1 MTMAAETGE
10 APSGPTNVAATWASS
25 AKDLVTTALGASRIW
40 ASLGHGILNEVYWP
54 STGTPQIRDMGF
66 IVSGPF
72 GWSEVKRVNH
82 YTVTAPAPDIP
93 LPIVVHEGAS
103 GAYQLTL
110 EVVPD
115 PARDTLMVRYAL
127 VGEGCQV
134 FVLLAP
140 RLGAQSG
147 DNQAWAGEM
156 LMAEGG
162 GQWLCLAGSHGF
174 QRSSAG
180 HVGTSDGWQDFD
192 RNGRMNWEYGHAG
205 PGNVALMAELAS
217 PSGALAL
224 SFAGTQEGAATLAK
238 SSLAVGFAAVQAE
251 ALAGWTAWAAKV
263 QTLPKRKLAPALV
276 AQARRSAAVIK
287 IHEDRTFPGAVVAS
301 LSVPW
306 GNARNDL
313 GGYHLVWARDAVNSG
328 LALLAIGQTE
338 DARRMLAY
346 LIAMQNPDGHWA
358 QNFYPD
364 GRAFWK
370 GVQLDEVGFPIL
382 LAAKLREAGHLDGDD
397 GALMGI
403 RTMVENA
410 VRFIIR
416 NGPISPED
424 RWEENS
430 GLNGFTLAVLI
441 AALVAGAEWLQ
452 GEAKAQALATADDW
466 NARIEDWLYAE
477 GTALAQAHGV
487 TGHYVR
493 LAPVAGVP
501 LADQRIE
508 VHNRDGLSLPVGD
521 MVAMDFLAL
530 ARFGLRRAD
539 DARMQNTVKVC
550 DAVLGTDTPN
560 GRVFH
565 RYNEDGYGEHADGAP
580 FDGTGIG
587 RGWPLLGGERG
598 HLALLAGE
606 DARPYLA
613 AMAAMTG
620 PCGMI
625 PEQVWDA
632 APLPEVFLA
641 PGAPTGS
648 AMPLVWAHSEYLK
661 LACAITTGRPV
672 ELLKSVEARYNGQRP
687 EPKVRHWRS
696 DTPVVSIAKG
706 ATLRIEDTRPFT
718 LHVSFDGWATTQDLA
733 TLPLAFDMHGVVIDP
748 GQNASTVVFT
758 RLYSDG
764 WEGKNHE
771 VRIG

>member
-1 MTMAAETGE
+1 MTLPAQTGE
-10 APSGPTNVAATWASS
+10 APSGPSNIEATWASS
-25 AKDLVTTALGASRIW
+25 DKDLVTTALGSSRIW

-54 STGTPQIRDMGF
+54 STGTPQTRDMGF

-72 GWSEVKRVNH
+72 GWSEVKRVNR

-93 LPIVVHEGAS
+93 LPIVVHEGED

-110 EVVPD
+110 EVIPD

-127 VGEGCQV
+127 SGEGCQV
-134 FVLLAP
+134 YVLLAP

-147 DNQAWAGEM
+147 DNQAWAGDV
-156 LMAEGG
+156 LLAEGAG
-162 GQWLCLAGSHGF
+162 DWLCLACSHGF

-192 RNGRMNWEYGHAG
+192 KNGRMNWEYDHAG

-224 SFAGTQEGAATLAK
+224 SFASTQDGAATLAK
-238 SSLAVGFAAVQAE
+238 SSLAVGFAAVRAE
-251 ALAGWTAWAAKV
+251 ALAGWSAWAAKV
-263 QTLPKRKLAPALV
+263 HTHPKHKLAPALV
-276 AQARRSAAVIK
+276 AQARRSAAVLK
-287 IHEDRTFPGAVVAS
+287 THEDRTFPGAVVAS

-328 LALLAIGQTE
+328 LALLAIGQTD

-370 GVQLDEVGFPIL
+370 GIQLDEVGFPIL
-382 LAAKLREAGHLDGDD
+382 LAAKLREEGHLNDD
-397 GALMGI
+397 EGALMGV

-410 VRFIIR
+410 VRFIVR

-430 GLNGFTLAVLI
+430 GLNGFTLSVLI

-452 GEAKAQALATADDW
+452 GDAQADALTAADDW
-466 NARIEDWLYAE
+466 NARIEDWTYAE
-477 GTALAQAHGV
+477 GTQLAKTHGV
-487 TGHYVR
+487 SGHYVR
-493 LAPVAGVP
+493 LAPRAGVP
-501 LADQRIE
+501 LADQWIDVR
-508 VHNRDGLSLPVGD
+508 NRGGLAMPVCD

-539 DARMQNTVKVC
+539 DPRLQNTVKVC

-560 GRVFH
+560 GRIFH
-565 RYNEDGYGEHADGAP
+565 RYNEDGYGEHSDGAP

-598 HLALLAGE
+598 HLAVLAGE

-625 PEQVWDA
+625 PEQVWDTT
-632 APLPEVFLA
+632 PLPEVFLM
-641 PGAPTGS
+641 PGSPTGS
-648 AMPLVWAHSEYLK
+648 AMPLVWAHSEYMK
-661 LACAITTGRPV
+661 LAYAITTGRPV
-672 ELLKSVEARYNGQRP
+672 ELLKSVEARYKAQRP
-687 EPKVRHWRS
+687 EPKMRLWRT
-696 DTPVVSIAKG
+696 DTPVVALVKG

-718 LHVSFDGWATTQDLA
+718 LRVSFDDWTSTLDLA
-733 TLPLAFDMHGVVIDP
+733 TVPLAFDLHGVTLNP
-748 GQNASTVVFT
+748 GRNTRKVVFT
-758 RLYSDG
+758 RHYVDG
-764 WEGKNHE
+764 WEGENHE
-771 VRIG
+771 VTIG